1 MTAYVKNTLI
11 SSIIDILSGLGRY
24 DFMEEKQTENKEF
37 SLEQRFLLRTYRL
50 QQLARAWFLKKK
62 KLAVGTLDTFYF
74 QAFVFTVLLCGTHYL
89 LELYNLHFT
98 ADQLVSVGLAV
109 AGVIGASIAIV
120 FSFSTF
126 ILQSTADLFST
137 QYLNKF
143 IQDKNEKYIFWSLV
157 TLTFASVVVPVF
169 GFKDTLEI
177 LLGILFLAFLQ
188 IYSLYKQLRQRINP
202 ETTLTKIKDD
212 AFYQLRYVRRELEK
226 QAKIQNKIYKEEE
239 REEKLTLAIQ
249 YKAYP
254 QWSSTTLENV
264 KYLYEIGLRL
274 LSKNEI
280 NSFNLTLKYIHDVYL
295 EHLRLRREQI
305 MCVPANFWGTYTF
318 EDENFTSSILEY
330 LESISHRLIQEKR
343 KENIYYLL
351 AIYESIISTALQ
363 FKYADRN
370 MYNQGENP
378 ILSLV
383 LSYYIGFIDKLTESN
398 ERDWIWESLK
408 SLAKVSNGVISSD
421 YSHFNH
427 NQVNDVLDRI
437 IVHCVKN
444 NQPESLIKQAVS
456 VYLSQIKTGWN
467 QYPDEEIFWQ
477 DLFKGLKKSTLA
489 LAISSEM
496 SLTSSELYLGFN
508 EWLTLVCNAV
518 VGLEGGEEKQ
528 KAYDNFMSLL
538 ERWSDYLLDFAREAG
553 LENKQMG
560 LQIIQAVD
568 CNLRLIYFLSNKF
581 EKDISGL
588 YRTQMN
594 TLSWYFH
601 NVESVDSTHL
611 FNLELVQETLIGEID
626 SNLDKQVFDPKFAIE
641 LYIQLVKNHF
651 DKVSLGHG
659 YSHPRVIEKLV
670 YLGLLL
676 HKHGKDTAELIEL
689 IDNLNKR
696 YIILNQDYWK
706 MKEKHPTLSGPD
718 MHQFCKELHELEND
732 LFSYNSNINH
742 GAKRILKQE
751 ITQDIW
757 DEFTAKIK
765 WCEGIEYTTVSSFI

>member
-1 MTAYVKNTLI
+1 M
-11 SSIIDILSGLGRY
+11 GCY
-24 DFMEEKQTENKEF
+24 DFMEENQNENKKF
-37 SLEQRFLLRTYRL
+37 TLKQRFLLHIYRS
-50 QQLARAWFLKKK
+50 QQLARAWLLKLKQFL
-62 KLAVGTLDTFYF
+62 LVALDSTYF
-74 QAFVFTVLLCGTHYL
+74 HILVFVVLLYL
-89 LELYNLHFT
+89 AHCLMQIYGLYLT
-98 ADQLVSVGLAV
+98 DEQLMSMGLAV

-157 TLTFASVVVPVF
+157 ILTFAAAIVPVF
-169 GFKDTLEI
+169 AFTGAFEV
-177 LLGILFLAFLQ
+177 LLGILFGAFLL
-188 IYSLYKQLRQRINP
+188 IYSLYKQLRRRINP
-202 ETTLTKIKDD
+202 ETTLSKIKDD
-212 AFYQLRYVRRELEK
+212 AFYQLRYVRREFEK
-226 QAKIQNKIYKEEE
+226 QAKIQNMIYEEEE
-239 REEKLTLAIQ
+239 REEKLTLAVQ

-254 QWSSTTLENV
+254 QWTAPTLENV

-295 EHLRLRREQI
+295 EHLRLRSEQI

-351 AIYESIISTALQ
+351 TIYESILGAALQ

-383 LSYYIGFIDKLTESN
+383 LSYYIGFVDKLIESN

-408 SLAKVSNGVISSD
+408 SLTKVSNGVLGKG
-421 YSHFNH
+421 YNHFNH
-427 NQVNDVLDRI
+427 NQINDVIDRI
-437 IVHCVKN
+437 VLHCLKN
-444 NQPESLIKQAVS
+444 NQPESLTKQAVS
-456 VYLSQIKTGWN
+456 VYLSQAKVGWS
-467 QYPDEEIFWQ
+467 QFPDEEIFWQ

-489 LAISSEM
+489 LSISSEM
-496 SLTSSELYLGFN
+496 DLTSSELYLGFN

-518 VGLEGGEEKQ
+518 VGLEEGEEKQ
-528 KAYDNFMSLL
+528 KAFDNFISLL
-538 ERWSDYLLDFAREAG
+538 ERWSDYLLDFARATG

-560 LQIIQAVD
+560 LQLIQAVD
-568 CNLRLIYFLSNKF
+568 CNLRLIYFLNNKF
-581 EKDISGL
+581 EKDISDL

-594 TLSWYFH
+594 ILSWYFH
-601 NVESVDSTHL
+601 NVESVDSSHL
-611 FNLELVQETLIGEID
+611 FNLEHVQETLINEVRNNLGE
-626 SNLDKQVFDPKFAIE
+626 QFFDPKFAIE

-659 YSHPRVIEKLV
+659 YNHPRVIKKLV
-670 YLGLLL
+670 YLGLLFQ
-676 HKHGKDTAELIEL
+676 KYKKDTTELVEL
-689 IDNLNKR
+689 IDSLNKR
-696 YIILNQDYWK
+696 YIILNQDHWK
-706 MKEKHPTLSGPD
+706 MKKEHPTLSGPD
-718 MHQFCKELHELEND
+718 MHQLCQELHELEND
-732 LFSYNSNINH
+732 LFSYNSNVNH
-742 GAKRILKQE
+742 GAKMILKHEVTQE
-751 ITQDIW
+751 IW
-757 DEFTAKIK
+757 DEFVAKIE
-765 WCEGIEYTTVSSFI
+765 WCKGIKYETRSSLF

>member
-1 MTAYVKNTLI
+1 
-11 SSIIDILSGLGRY
+11 
-24 DFMEEKQTENKEF
+24 MEENQNENKRF
-37 SLEQRFLLRTYRL
+37 TLKQRFLLFVFRS
-50 QQLARAWFLKKK
+50 QQLTRAWLLRKK
-62 KLAVGTLDTFYF
+62 KLVIETVDTFYF
-74 QAFVFTVLLCGTHYL
+74 QALIFTLLLCGTHYV
-89 LELYNLHFT
+89 LELYKLRFT
-98 ADQLVSVGLAV
+98 EDQLISIGLAV

-157 TLTFASVVVPVF
+157 VLTFTAALVPIF
-169 GFKDTLEI
+169 AFSETFEI
-177 LLGILFLAFLQ
+177 LLGILFIAFLL

-202 ETTLTKIKDD
+202 ETTLNKIKGD
-212 AFYQLRYVRRELEK
+212 AFYHLQYARRELEK
-226 QAKIQNKIYKEEE
+226 QANIQNKIYEQEE

-254 QWSSTTLENV
+254 QWNAPTLENI

-280 NSFNLTLKYIHDVYL
+280 NSFNLTLRYIHDVYI
-295 EHLRLRREQI
+295 EHLRLRSEQI
-305 MCVPANFWGTYTF
+305 MCVPANLWGTYTF

-330 LESISHRLIQEKR
+330 LESINHRLIQEKR

-351 AIYESIISTALQ
+351 TVYESILGASLQ

-383 LSYYIGFIDKLTESN
+383 LGYYIGFIDKLTESN

-408 SLAKVSNGVISSD
+408 SLTKVSNGVLGKG
-421 YSHFNH
+421 YNHFNH
-427 NQVNDVLDRI
+427 NQINDVIDRI
-437 IVHCVKN
+437 VVHCLKN
-444 NQPESLIKQAVS
+444 NQPESLTKQAVS
-456 VYLSQIKTGWN
+456 VYLCQAKVGWN

-477 DLFKGLKKSTLA
+477 DLFKGLQKSTLA

-496 SLTSSELYLGFN
+496 NLTSSELYLGFN

-518 VGLEGGEEKQ
+518 VGLEEGKEKQ
-528 KAYDNFMSLL
+528 KAFDNFIALL
-538 ERWSDYLLDFAREAG
+538 ERWSDYLLDFARTTG

-560 LQIIQAVD
+560 LQIIQAVN
-568 CNLRLIYFLSNKF
+568 CNLRIIYFLNNKF
-581 EKDISGL
+581 DKDITGL

-594 TLSWYFH
+594 ILSWYFH
-601 NVESVDSTHL
+601 NVEEVDSSHL
-611 FNLELVQETLIGEID
+611 FNLEIVQETLINEVR
-626 SNLDKQVFDPKFAIE
+626 SNLSENFFDSKFAIE

-659 YSHPRVIEKLV
+659 YNHPRVIKKLV
-670 YLGLLL
+670 YLGLLFQ
-676 HKHGKDTAELIEL
+676 KYEKDSADLVEL

-706 MKEKHPTLSGPD
+706 MKKEHPTLSGPT
-718 MHQFCKELHELEND
+718 MHQLCVELHELEND
-732 LFSYNSNINH
+732 LFSYNRSVNH
-742 GAKRILKQE
+742 GAKMILKHE
-751 ITQDIW
+751 ITQEVW
-757 DEFTAKIK
+757 DEFVAKIE
-765 WCEGIEYTTVSSFI
+765 WCKGIKYETRSSFF